1 VGLLDQDGKHFIMKN
16 IDHFAFGIYLI
27 VSLTVYGCILIEGR
41 FWSSVV
47 LVMCWFVLN
56 VL

>member
-1 VGLLDQDGKHFIMKN
+1 MKN